1 MDFKIE
7 KMTISDLEEIK
18 DVLEKDFDD
27 FWKVNTLK
35 EELLSNYSYFIT
47 IKLDKTNEIIG
58 FAGFK
63 KTLDT
68 ADIMNIVVRKDFRNK
83 KIGKKIL
90 STLIKKAK
98 EQNIKKIFL
107 EVNSKNLPALKL
119 YENIGFKKIGIRKNY
134 YKNSDGINMKI
145 ELD

>member
-35 EELLSNYSYFIT
+35 EELSSNYSYFIT
-47 IKLDKTNEIIG
+47 IKLSKTNEILG
-58 FAGFK
+58 FAGII
-63 KTLDT
+63 KT
-68 ADIMNIVVRKDFRNK
+68 
-83 KIGKKIL
+83 
-90 STLIKKAK
+90 
-98 EQNIKKIFL
+98 IFL

-119 YENIGFKKIGIRKNY
+119 YENIGFKKIGIRKDY

>member
-7 KMTISDLEEIK
+7 KMTISDLEQIK

-35 EELLSNYSYFIT
+35 EELLSNYSYFIA
-47 IKLDKTNEIIG
+47 IKLSKTNEILG

-83 KIGKKIL
+83 KIGKKL
-90 STLIKKAK
+90 LTSLIQKAK
-98 EQNIKKIFL
+98 EQDIKTIFL

>member
-1 MDFKIE
+1 MDLKIE

-18 DVLEKDFDD
+18 DILEKDFDD

-83 KIGKKIL
+83 KIGKKLL
-90 STLIKKAK
+90 SSLIKKAK
-98 EQNIKKIFL
+98 EQNIKTIFL

>member
-83 KIGKKIL
+83 KIGKKLL
-90 STLIKKAK
+90 SSLIKKAK
-98 EQNIKKIFL
+98 EQNIKTIFL

>member
-18 DVLEKDFDD
+18 DILEKDFDD

-83 KIGKKIL
+83 KIGKKLL

-98 EQNIKKIFL
+98 EQNIKTIFL

>member
-47 IKLDKTNEIIG
+47 IKLDKTNEILG

-83 KIGKKIL
+83 KIGKKLL
-90 STLIKKAK
+90 SSLIKKAK
-98 EQNIKKIFL
+98 EQNIKTIFL

>member
-27 FWKVNTLK
+27 FWEVNTLK

-47 IKLDKTNEIIG
+47 IKLSKTNEILG

-83 KIGKKIL
+83 KIGKKL
-90 STLIKKAK
+90 LASLIQKAK
-98 EQNIKKIFL
+98 EQDIKTIFL

-119 YENIGFKKIGIRKNY
+119 YENIGFKKIGIRKDY

>member
-18 DVLEKDFDD
+18 DILEKDFDD

-83 KIGKKIL
+83 KIGKKLL

-98 EQNIKKIFL
+98 EQDIKTIFL

-119 YENIGFKKIGIRKNY
+119 YENIGFKKIGVRKNY

>member
-27 FWKVNTLK
+27 FWKDNTLK

-47 IKLDKTNEIIG
+47 IKLSKTNEILG

-83 KIGKKIL
+83 KIGKKL
-90 STLIKKAK
+90 LTSLIQKAK
-98 EQNIKKIFL
+98 EQDIKTIFL

>member
-47 IKLDKTNEIIG
+47 IKLDKTNEILG

-83 KIGKKIL
+83 KIGKKLL

-98 EQNIKKIFL
+98 EQDIKTIFL

>member
-1 MDFKIE
+1 MDLKIE

-27 FWKVNTLK
+27 FWKDNTLK

-47 IKLDKTNEIIG
+47 IKLSKTNEILG

-83 KIGKKIL
+83 KIGKKL
-90 STLIKKAK
+90 LTSLIQKAK
-98 EQNIKKIFL
+98 EQDIKTIFL

>member
-35 EELLSNYSYFIT
+35 EELLSNYSSFIT
-47 IKLDKTNEIIG
+47 IKLDKTNEILG

-83 KIGKKIL
+83 KIGKKLL
-90 STLIKKAK
+90 SSLIKKAK
-98 EQNIKKIFL
+98 EQNIKTIFL

>member
-47 IKLDKTNEIIG
+47 IKLSKTNEILG

-83 KIGKKIL
+83 KIGKKL
-90 STLIKKAK
+90 LTSLIQKAK
-98 EQNIKKIFL
+98 EQDIKTIFL

>member
-27 FWKVNTLK
+27 FWKDNTLK

-47 IKLDKTNEIIG
+47 IKLSKTNEILG

-83 KIGKKIL
+83 KIGKKL
-90 STLIKKAK
+90 LDSLIQKAK
-98 EQNIKKIFL
+98 EQDIKTIFL

>member
-18 DVLEKDFDD
+18 DILEKDFDD

-83 KIGKKIL
+83 KIGKKLL
-90 STLIKKAK
+90 SSLIKKAK
-98 EQNIKKIFL
+98 EQNIKTIFL

>member
-18 DVLEKDFDD
+18 DVLEKDFND

-47 IKLDKTNEIIG
+47 IKLSKTNEILG

-68 ADIMNIVVRKDFRNK
+68 ADIMNIVVKKDFRNK
-83 KIGKKIL
+83 KIGKKL
-90 STLIKKAK
+90 LDSLIQKAK
-98 EQNIKKIFL
+98 EQDIKTIFL

>member
-1 MDFKIE
+1 MDLKIE

-47 IKLDKTNEIIG
+47 IKLDKTNEILG

-83 KIGKKIL
+83 KIGKKLL
-90 STLIKKAK
+90 SSLIKKAK
-98 EQNIKKIFL
+98 EQNIKTIFL

>member
-7 KMTISDLEEIK
+7 KMTISDLEQIK

-35 EELLSNYSYFIT
+35 EELLSNYSYFIA
-47 IKLDKTNEIIG
+47 IKLSKTNEILG

-83 KIGKKIL
+83 KIGKKL
-90 STLIKKAK
+90 LTSLIQKAK
-98 EQNIKKIFL
+98 EQDIKTVFL

>member
-7 KMTISDLEEIK
+7 KMTISDLEKIK

-47 IKLDKTNEIIG
+47 IKLDKTNEILG

-83 KIGKKIL
+83 KIGKKLL
-90 STLIKKAK
+90 SSLIKKAK
-98 EQNIKKIFL
+98 EQDIKTIFL

>member
-27 FWKVNTLK
+27 FWKDNTLK

-47 IKLDKTNEIIG
+47 IKLSKTNEILG

-68 ADIMNIVVRKDFRNK
+68 SDIMNIVVRKDFRNK
-83 KIGKKIL
+83 KIGKKL
-90 STLIKKAK
+90 LTSLIQKAK
-98 EQNIKKIFL
+98 EQDIKTIFL

>member
-47 IKLDKTNEIIG
+47 IKLDKTNEILG

-83 KIGKKIL
+83 KIGKKLL

-98 EQNIKKIFL
+98 EQNIKTIFL

>member
-47 IKLDKTNEIIG
+47 IKLSKTNEILG

-83 KIGKKIL
+83 KIGKKL
-90 STLIKKAK
+90 LTSLIKKAK
-98 EQNIKKIFL
+98 EQDIKTIFL

>member
-35 EELLSNYSYFIT
+35 EELLSNYSCFIT
-47 IKLDKTNEIIG
+47 IKLDKTNEILG

-83 KIGKKIL
+83 KIGKKLL
-90 STLIKKAK
+90 SSLIKKAK
-98 EQNIKKIFL
+98 EQNIKTIFL

>member
-47 IKLDKTNEIIG
+47 IKLDKTNEILG

-83 KIGKKIL
+83 KIGKKLL
-90 STLIKKAK
+90 SSLIKKAK
-98 EQNIKKIFL
+98 EQDIKTIFL

>member
-27 FWKVNTLK
+27 FWKDNTLK

-47 IKLDKTNEIIG
+47 IKLSKTNEILG

-83 KIGKKIL
+83 KIGKKLL
-90 STLIKKAK
+90 SSLIKKAK
-98 EQNIKKIFL
+98 EQNIKTIFL